1 MKLRIRRSS
10 RKAARRGFR
19 YRKKTAA
26 GRKGIERRRARGRKI

>member
-19 YRKKTAA
+19 YRKKTAS
-26 GRKGIERRRARGRKI
+26 GRKVIRRRRARGRKI